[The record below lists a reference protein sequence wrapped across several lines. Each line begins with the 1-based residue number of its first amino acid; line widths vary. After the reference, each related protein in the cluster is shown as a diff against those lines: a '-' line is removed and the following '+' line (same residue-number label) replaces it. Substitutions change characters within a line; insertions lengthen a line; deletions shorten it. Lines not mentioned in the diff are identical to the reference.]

1 MLRTRAAMVII
12 LILAVAVHS
21 SPMRAQSADGAAP
34 SRLSPQSMEIAGE
47 LGIARDLRERK
58 VQNPADQAA
67 LIRSL
72 LDRQE
77 VLEQLLLASLEI
89 DKANASTDAELE
101 RMRTVREDLSARRD
115 RAQGKINLATL
126 VAGALGTVGTSLQ
139 FRSSTVNLGNGIGVA
154 GGSASVIL
162 SIAGMHEQGGRQLL
176 GPSPRMLEVLLG
188 HAANDPASSSE
199 GFPRIVWDYLN
210 AAPPDAPPA
219 QTRRQQLIAKWRV
232 EGKLGTDDAAGV
244 PSAAASI
251 PGAAHPLRRELS
263 IDDLN
268 GHYAMLLDLKATIS
282 QMKQALSELAES
294 VAEDS
299 ASTTG
304 DSATR

>member
-1 MLRTRAAMVII
+1 MVV
-12 LILAVAVHS
+12 ILALALNC
-21 SPMRAQSADGAAP
+21 SPMRAQAADATAP
-34 SRLSPQSMEIAGE
+34 NPLSPQSMEIAGD
-47 LGIARDLRERK
+47 LGIAGHLQALRT
-58 VQNPADQAA
+58 QPPADQAA

-89 DKANASTDAELE
+89 DKANAATDAELE

-139 FRSSTVNLGNGIGVA
+139 FNTNTVNLGNGIGVA

-162 SIAGMHEQGGRQLL
+162 LIAGMHEQGGRQLL

-199 GFPRIVWDYLN
+199 GFPRVVWDYLN
-210 AAPPDAPPA
+210 AAPPDAAAA
-219 QTRRQQLIAKWRV
+219 QTRRQQLIATWRA
-232 EGKLGTDDAAGV
+232 EGKLSADDAVDV
-244 PSAAASI
+244 PSAAAGNPSA
-251 PGAAHPLRRELS
+251 PHPLRRELS

-268 GHYAMLLDLKATIS
+268 DHYAMLLDLKATIS

-294 VAEDS
+294 VAENS
-299 ASTTG
+299 APPTG
-304 DSATR
+304 PPAAR